1 MGISFVNDRE
11 GNNES
16 DITIKNLEETTKRI
30 GFEKQKIYTDHDMP
44 WICFS
49 IHERIKRL
57 QIFCYESKGNNK
69 SYFRD

>member
-44 WICFS
+44 WICLAYM
-49 IHERIKRL
+49 EEL
-57 QIFCYESKGNNK
+57 KG
-69 SYFRD
+69 Y